1 MSFTGFTAR
10 GLELL
15 GTLPTY
21 DRDAFQNA
29 AAVYREEIL
38 ERSKAFVDELGPA
51 LRSSVSQGIQF
62 AAQTNQSISPIN
74 NDLRFNPHAAP
85 YKDFLLFRFWEG
97 ADRRLA
103 PTLYVRVGAED
114 VGFAVGAP
122 FPSERM
128 ATVREAM
135 ATEGEKLAAAVG
147 KLVRYQRAE
156 VVGEQL
162 KRVPAPYDEDH
173 PRADLLRHKSLQVR
187 WRADPKGRVSRP
199 SFVPFCRDQLAKAA
213 GVHSWLV
220 EYLA

>member
-1 MSFTGFTAR
+1 MSFTGFSTQ

-15 GTLPTY
+15 GQLPTY
-21 DRDAFQNA
+21 DRDAFQKA
-29 AAVYREEIL
+29 STLYREEIV

-51 LRSSVSQGIQF
+51 LRDSISEGIQF

-74 NDLRFNPHAAP
+74 NDLRFNPAAAP

-103 PTLYVRVGAED
+103 PTLYVRVGAEE

-128 ATVREAM
+128 AAVREAI
-135 ATEGEKLAAAVG
+135 ATEGEELAAAVG
-147 KLVRYQRAE
+147 RLIRYQRAE
-156 VVGEQL
+156 VVGRVL

-199 SFVPFCRDQLAKAA
+199 GFITFCRDQLAKAA

-220 EYLA
+220 EYVA